1 MDNSL
6 LYYQT
11 IFIETIIIAKNDE
24 ERVNHVLNMLGFS
37 PSLAGFE
44 YLKCAILIL
53 LEKDYFYNIKVVNE
67 LYPAIAEKCGV
78 EKYKNV
84 ERGITKVREKL
95 FLKKKTQRHKEI
107 LIWVLG
113 ILDEE
118 YKLTNSD
125 LIFAITRFI
134 KEINAIN

>member
-44 YLKCAILIL
+44 YLKCAI
-53 LEKDYFYNIKVVNE
+53 
-67 LYPAIAEKCGV
+67 IAEKCGV

-118 YKLTNSD
+118 YKVTNSD